1 MNEFLSWLLD
11 AVQSVDPVLR
21 TVIAGI
27 AITLETSVLVGLIV
41 PGDTVVIVASTA
53 VGSFGEG
60 VVLVLVVIVGALI
73 GESIGFW
80 LGRWLGPRIRFSR
93 LGRRIGEDNWARAE
107 LYLRRRGGPAIFLSR
122 FLPVLHSLV
131 PLTVGMS
138 GFAYRRFI
146 AWTAPACTVWAIA
159 YVGVGAAAAG
169 TYRELA
175 DRLHYA
181 GYIFV
186 AIIAVFLLLAYLVKR
201 FLVRSEARHMDGD
214 TAEGDRD
221 PGGVKD

>member
-1 MNEFLSWLLD
+1 MNDVLTWLLD

-21 TVIAGI
+21 TILAGV
-27 AITLETSVLVGLIV
+27 AIMLETSVLVGLIV
-41 PGDTVVIVASTA
+41 PGDTVVLVAATA
-53 VGSFGEG
+53 VGSVAEG
-60 VVLVLVVIVGALI
+60 VILALVVIVGALI

-93 LGRRIGEDNWARAE
+93 LGQRLGEDNWTRAE

-138 GFAYRRFI
+138 GFSYRRFI
-146 AWTAPACTVWAIA
+146 AWTTPACTVWAIA

-169 TYRELA
+169 TYRELS

-181 GYIFV
+181 GYLFV
-186 AIIAVFLLLAYLVKR
+186 GILVAFLLAAYVVKR
-201 FLVRSEARHMDGD
+201 LISRGEARHMRSRDGD
-214 TAEGDRD
+214 EPPSPVGD
-221 PGGVKD
+221 